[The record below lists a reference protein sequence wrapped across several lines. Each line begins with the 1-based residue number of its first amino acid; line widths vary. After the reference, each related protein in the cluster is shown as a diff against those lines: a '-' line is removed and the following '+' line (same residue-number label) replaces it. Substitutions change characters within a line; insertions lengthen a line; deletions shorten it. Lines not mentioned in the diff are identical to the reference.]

1 MAQYLN
7 NAFLQPSVSF
17 ANFRI
22 SPEWRTSRPLLS
34 KPHPKISRTIP
45 RSSRNPPD
53 CRDRKEMPAPS
64 PKPDPTLTALV
75 GGISFGVNGVHTRE
89 GFLYFTITELGFFPD
104 FTFDGVG
111 DAYIA
116 RGRVD
121 LIRKITPAGKVVS
134 LDYENLDTLV
144 LIEGNTAAKFGRTKS
159 DRRMFL

>member
-1 MAQYLN
+1 MD
-7 NAFLQPSVSF
+7 
-17 ANFRI
+17 
-22 SPEWRTSRPLLS
+22 SR
-34 KPHPKISRTIP
+34 R
-45 RSSRNPPD
+45 
-53 CRDRKEMPAPS
+53 
-64 PKPDPTLTALV
+64 
-75 GGISFGVNGVHTRE
+75 
-89 GFLYFTITELGFFPD
+89 D

-159 DRRMFL
+159 DRRMLYVTTNGGHTRLVNRTDVQGGRVLAIDLGGGS